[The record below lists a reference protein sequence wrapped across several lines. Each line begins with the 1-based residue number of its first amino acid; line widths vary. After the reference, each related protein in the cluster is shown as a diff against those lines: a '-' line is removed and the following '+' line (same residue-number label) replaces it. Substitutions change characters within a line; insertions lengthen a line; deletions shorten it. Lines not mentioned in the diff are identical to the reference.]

1 MINPLVQKYG
11 GESRWINW
19 KLVKEVTKEGKTR
32 DNKIPYY
39 SKNNKASSTDPKTWS
54 TYEEVSQRLDNGS
67 NGFDGIAVV
76 LKDKKLICIDI
87 DKVMV
92 DGVIVH
98 KNAEEILK
106 LLKSSDSFTEI
117 SQSGKGLHIFM
128 ELGFE
133 FKPIANKKEPFEV
146 YTIGRYIC
154 TTGISYHKDVKVV
167 RLIQTEEELL
177 KILNTIGYPWGR
189 DQQQQQIIQT
199 TSTNMTDDEVLE
211 KMFNSK
217 KGLEVKELY
226 NGDSKL
232 YEDDESRED
241 YALCSMLAF
250 WTGKNAEQIER
261 IWFNSPLGSRKKTQ
275 SRKDYRQ
282 ETINKAIINCKNV
295 YTPRV
300 VQEEFLTQFSKQ
312 HGEII
317 IPCKEN
323 VLIALRITDGLS
335 GKLRYN
341 EWTGRKEIFDIDG
354 KWRPFEDN
362 DINLIQSVLAN
373 NYKDLALRTAS
384 DSFVNKAVL
393 QYSKENSVD
402 PAKEY
407 FESLVWD
414 NVPRL
419 DTWIKNTYNTIG
431 FEKEYATFG
440 TQWLKGLV
448 KRVVDAGCKFDHVLV
463 IEGEQGLKKST
474 AFKTLGKDWYVEVT
488 ISPNNKD
495 FFMVMN
501 GKMIVE
507 FSEGEIQDRASH
519 KLLKSVITTQ
529 IDTYRNPYD
538 REVQDR
544 PRRCVFAM
552 TVNDTKYL
560 KDDTGNRRWLPVAC
574 GSWINVDWLE
584 ENRDQLFAEA
594 YHKAVTLNE
603 NLYDGL
609 STQTIKDMQDARRE
623 ERFEEIKIVDWYQY
637 RSKEEREEGYSL
649 EEIYDSAI
657 GKGEERINQLAYKV
671 TGSVV
676 KNVLKLKEVRRV
688 KDGKRKTLYIATEET
703 YKSFPVEEQG
713 DLFTLP
719 KVEIN
724 F

>member
-1 MINPLVQKYG
+1 MNSPLSKRYG
-11 GESRWINW
+11 DEVRWLNW
-19 KLVKEVTKEGKTR
+19 KLEKVNDKLT
-32 DNKIPYY
+32 KIPYY
-39 SKNNKASSTDPKTWS
+39 SKIHKASSVDQKTWI
-54 TYEEVSQRLDNGS
+54 TYGEACTALDNGS
-67 NGFDGIAVV
+67 NGFSGVGIV
-76 LKDKKLICIDI
+76 LHDSKLVCIDI
-87 DKVMV
+87 DHVVENGKIIHEQA
-92 DGVIVH
+92 DI
-98 KNAEEILK
+98 ILK
-106 LLKSSDSFTEI
+106 LLKVCDSFTEI
-117 SQSGKGLHIFM
+117 SQSGTGIHIYL
-128 ELGFE
+128 ELGFD
-133 FKPIANKKEPFEV
+133 FTPIVKKKAPFEI
-146 YTIGRYIC
+146 YTNGRFIC
-154 TTGISYHKDVKVV
+154 VTENSYDKTPKEV
-167 RLIQTEEELL
+167 RLIKTEEELL

-189 DQQQQQIIQT
+189 EIQEYKQSQISSIT
-199 TSTNMTDDEVLE
+199 MTDDEVLE

-217 KGLEVKELY
+217 KGLEAKELY

-232 YEDDESRED
+232 YENDESRED

-250 WTGKNAEQIER
+250 WTGKNAEQVER

-282 ETINKAIINCKNV
+282 ETVNKAIINCKNV

-362 DINLIQSVLAN
+362 DINIIQSVLAN

-393 QYSKENSVD
+393 QYAKENSVD

-407 FESLVWD
+407 FQSLVWD
-414 NVPRL
+414 GVPRL
-419 DTWIKNTYNTIG
+419 DTWIKNTYNTVG
-431 FEKEYATFG
+431 YEKEYATFG

-529 IDTYRNPYD
+529 IDTYRNPYE

-552 TVNDTKYL
+552 TVNDSKYL

-657 GKGEERINQLAYKV
+657 GKGEDRINQLAYKV

-688 KDGKRKTLYIATEET
+688 KDGKRKTLYIPTEET
-703 YKSFPVEEQG
+703 YKKFPVDKEE

-719 KVEIN
+719 KVEVK

>member
-1 MINPLVQKYG
+1 MTSPLSKRYG
-11 GESRWINW
+11 DEVRWLNW
-19 KLVKEVTKEGKTR
+19 KLEKVNDKLT
-32 DNKIPYY
+32 KIPYY
-39 SKNNKASSTDPKTWS
+39 SKIHKASSVDQKTWI
-54 TYEEVSQRLDNGS
+54 TYGEACTSLDNGS
-67 NGFDGIAVV
+67 NGFSGVGIV
-76 LKDKKLICIDI
+76 LHDSKLVCIDI
-87 DKVMV
+87 DHVVENGKIIH
-92 DGVIVH
+92 DQ
-98 KNAEEILK
+98 AEDILR
-106 LLKSSDSFTEI
+106 LLKSCNSFTEI
-117 SQSGKGLHIFM
+117 SQSGTGIHIYL

-133 FKPIANKKEPFEV
+133 FTPIVKKKAPFEI
-146 YTIGRYIC
+146 YTNGRFIC
-154 TTGISYHKDVKVV
+154 VTENSYDNTPKEV
-167 RLIQTEEELL
+167 RLIKTEDELL

-232 YEDDESRED
+232 YENDESRED

-574 GSWINVDWLE
+574 GSWINIDWLE